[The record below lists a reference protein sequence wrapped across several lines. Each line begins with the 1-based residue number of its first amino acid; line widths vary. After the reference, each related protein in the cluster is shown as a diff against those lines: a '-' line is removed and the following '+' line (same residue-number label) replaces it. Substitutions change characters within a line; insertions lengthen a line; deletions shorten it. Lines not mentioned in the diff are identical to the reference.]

1 MHYILYIY
9 QLSMIKIFQK
19 LSLLVYSKKTKIRRR
34 IDIFIIIL
42 ILIFIVDSIHYY
54 TMTNNSDSYNIRGK
68 RRVSVNK

>member
-1 MHYILYIY
+1 
-9 QLSMIKIFQK
+9 MIKIFQK

>member
-1 MHYILYIY
+1 
-9 QLSMIKIFQK
+9 MIKIFQK
-19 LSLLVYSKKTKIRRR
+19 LSLLVYSKKTKLRRR

-42 ILIFIVDSIHYY
+42 ILIFIVESIHYY

>member
-1 MHYILYIY
+1 
-9 QLSMIKIFQK
+9 MIKIFQK
-19 LSLLVYSKKTKIRRR
+19 LSLLVYSKKTKIRR

-42 ILIFIVDSIHYY
+42 ILIFIDDSIHYY